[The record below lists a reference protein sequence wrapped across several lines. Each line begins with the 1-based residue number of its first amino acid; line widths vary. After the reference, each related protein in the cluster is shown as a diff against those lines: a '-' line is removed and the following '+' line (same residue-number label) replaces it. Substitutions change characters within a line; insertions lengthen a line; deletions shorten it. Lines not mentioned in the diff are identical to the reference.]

1 MRHDQTRLRDHG
13 QGIRFVLLR
22 LSKARQNY
30 ERTPQDNFLRI
41 FVFLEVDL
49 EGYLSTFGSKS
60 PSLSS
65 STVSSA
71 SPAHLD
77 GKRIEIRLQV
87 GKDPIRTGGQSANV
101 FSLFLLVSSLYFWTM
116 VVITSLGPPSE
127 GIHHRQP
134 DCLCFV
140 NKRELGKGEMV
151 VSESRVSWVP
161 NNAQGKQ
168 FSLEYP
174 HIAMHAVCSAANWR
188 L

>member
-1 MRHDQTRLRDHG
+1 
-13 QGIRFVLLR
+13 
-22 LSKARQNY
+22 
-30 ERTPQDNFLRI
+30 
-41 FVFLEVDL
+41 
-49 EGYLSTFGSKS
+49 
-60 PSLSS
+60 
-65 STVSSA
+65 
-71 SPAHLD
+71 
-77 GKRIEIRLQV
+77 
-87 GKDPIRTGGQSANV
+87 
-101 FSLFLLVSSLYFWTM
+101 M

-174 HIAMHAVCSAANWR
+174 HIAMHAVCYAANWTVIQAIIVIR
-188 L
+188 NGYSMHVVAVGIYSYQFTSFKDK